1 MNYLLHVIAL
11 FALTVIFGA
20 SAFGAQEGRV
30 IVLGFD
36 GADAERARVMMDAG
50 RLPNLTK
57 LRDQG
62 TFAPLHSTVPA
73 ESPVAWATANSGANP
88 AKTGIPGFVKRS
100 FADGLPAPDLGFKA
114 SESRALDEAVEG
126 GLVGFLDRK
135 SVV

>member
-1 MNYLLHVIAL
+1 MNYLLRVIAL
-11 FALTVIFGA
+11 FALALSVGPA
-20 SAFGAQEGRV
+20 SLAAQDGRV

-73 ESPVAWATANSGANP
+73 ESPVAWATANSGANLSL
-88 AKTGIPGFVKRS
+88 IHI
-100 FADGLPAPDLGFKA
+100 
-114 SESRALDEAVEG
+114 
-126 GLVGFLDRK
+126 
-135 SVV
+135 